1 MLTTPLRVRAV
12 GDTRAIVVKFTE
24 ADGSILDLTDC
35 SLQLSVNVDENPADP
50 AATNVMSLTAEVD
63 VATGYATFPLE
74 QADADA
80 LEPRVGT
87 AAYWYDVVLTD
98 ASGATDTV
106 IKGRLPVTG
115 NITP

>member
-1 MLTTPLRVRAV
+1 MQSTTLRIRAV
-12 GDTRAIVVKFTE
+12 GDTRAIVFRFTE
-24 ADGSILDLTDC
+24 VDGSILDLTDC

-50 AATNVMSLTAEVD
+50 AATNLFTLDGTID

-74 QADADA
+74 QAQADA
-80 LEPRVGT
+80 FEPRVGNL
-87 AAYWYDVVLTD
+87 AYWYDVVLTD

-115 NITP
+115 SITP